1 MLSVNPDTRVYPLTR
16 SFARRISSEALIPT
30 SYVVANQMPH
40 SLLMKLRIKIPCSAK
55 VSKLFSKRWVLGLI
69 AGFIFFCG
77 ASSVVFVYEYSKYQ
91 EIVNMRMRG
100 PIFANTAMIYAA
112 PQAVRTG
119 EQIGPKEIVSALR
132 RAGYAEAHETVKSKI
147 GSYRLQENSLT
158 VIPGPESFYSP
169 DSARI
174 SFVHGRVERIS
185 RLEAK
190 PEEESLDTYALEP
203 QLVTGLYDQSQRSK
217 RRLVGYDEIPK
228 MLRNAI
234 ISIEDRRFF
243 EHKGVNY
250 LRLAKAAVNDIRTG
264 QNLHGGGGSTLT
276 MQFAK
281 GYFLSDEKTITRK
294 MAQIMIALQ
303 LEQRFSKQQIFETYV
318 NWVPMGQRGSF
329 SINGMGEAAQAYFGK
344 DVKNL
349 NLEECALLAAII
361 QRPSYLTP
369 FRHPERALERR
380 NLVLETMVATGSITR
395 EEANKTK
402 AAPLK
407 LAPLNIDGSDAPYF
421 VDMVRESL
429 LEKYKEEQ
437 LNEEGM
443 RIYTTLDPD
452 LQRAASEAI
461 ETGSQEI
468 DELIRRRRTK
478 KVTVGRGKNFK
489 TEIREMT
496 GPQAQVALIALDPH
510 TGQVLALAGGRNYGT
525 SQLNHALARRPTGS
539 IFKPFVYAAALNS
552 AINGTQPVF
561 TEATV
566 LDDSESVYQFGNR
579 FYAPKNFHNEYLGQ
593 VSARYALAHSL
604 NNATIKLAEMV
615 GYDHVTELA
624 RSAGI
629 SSVKPTPAM
638 ALGAYDATP
647 LEMAGAYT
655 MFANAGTRVNPRMIS
670 SIRNARGE
678 TLESFPVETKQVLD
692 PRVAYVTTNMME
704 EVLNSGTAVRVRALG
719 FTAPAAGKTGTSHD
733 GWFAGY
739 TNNVLCI
746 VWVGF
751 DDYSDLGLEGA
762 HSAAPIWATFM
773 KKAVNLPQYKDA
785 KPFTPPGGVVMV
797 KLDKATNLVSNST
810 CPDSYEAAFIEG
822 TEPKETCDHT
832 PVEQHNISQV
842 IASEESR
849 NQDSLRR

>member
-1 MLSVNPDTRVYPLTR
+1 
-16 SFARRISSEALIPT
+16 
-30 SYVVANQMPH
+30 
-40 SLLMKLRIKIPCSAK
+40 
-55 VSKLFSKRWVLGLI
+55 
-69 AGFIFFCG
+69 
-77 ASSVVFVYEYSKYQ
+77 
-91 EIVNMRMRG
+91 
-100 PIFANTAMIYAA
+100 
-112 PQAVRTG
+112 
-119 EQIGPKEIVSALR
+119 
-132 RAGYAEAHETVKSKI
+132 
-147 GSYRLQENSLT
+147 
-158 VIPGPESFYSP
+158 
-169 DSARI
+169 
-174 SFVHGRVERIS
+174 
-185 RLEAK
+185 
-190 PEEESLDTYALEP
+190 
-203 QLVTGLYDQSQRSK
+203 
-217 RRLVGYDEIPK
+217 
-228 MLRNAI
+228 
-234 ISIEDRRFF
+234 
-243 EHKGVNY
+243 
-250 LRLAKAAVNDIRTG
+250 
-264 QNLHGGGGSTLT
+264 

-344 DVKNL
+344 DIKNL

-395 EEANKTK
+395 EEANKAK

-478 KVTVGRGKNFK
+478 KITVGRGKNFK
-489 TEIREMT
+489 TEVREMT

-510 TGQVLALAGGRNYGT
+510 TGQVLALAGGRNYGM

-655 MFANAGTRVNPRMIS
+655 MFANAGTRVDPRMIS

-678 TLESFPVETKQVLD
+678 TLESFPTETKQVLD

-832 PVEQHNISQV
+832 PVEQRNVSQV
-842 IASEESR
+842 IAVSEESR

>member
-1 MLSVNPDTRVYPLTR
+1 
-16 SFARRISSEALIPT
+16 
-30 SYVVANQMPH
+30 MPH

-69 AGFIFFCG
+69 ASFFFFCG

-100 PIFANTAMIYAA
+100 PIFANTSLIYAA

-132 RAGYAEAHETVKSKI
+132 RAGYVEAHETVKSKI

-158 VIPGPESFYSP
+158 VLPGPESFYSP

-228 MLRNAI
+228 TLRDAI

-344 DVKNL
+344 DIKNL

-478 KVTVGRGKNFK
+478 KITVGRGKNFK
-489 TEIREMT
+489 TEVREMT

-510 TGQVLALAGGRNYGT
+510 TGQVLALAGGRNYGM

-655 MFANAGTRVNPRMIS
+655 MFANAGTRVDPRMIS

-678 TLESFPVETKQVLD
+678 TLESFPTETKQVLD

-785 KPFTPPGGVVMV
+785 KPFTPPSGVVMV

-832 PVEQHNISQV
+832 PVEQRNVSRV
-842 IASEESR
+842 IAVSEESR
-849 NQDSLRR
+849 TQDSLRR

>member
-1 MLSVNPDTRVYPLTR
+1 
-16 SFARRISSEALIPT
+16 
-30 SYVVANQMPH
+30 MPH

-55 VSKLFSKRWVLGLI
+55 VSRIFSKRWVLGLI

-132 RAGYAEAHETVKSKI
+132 RAGYVEAHETVKSKI

-228 MLRNAI
+228 MLRDAI

-344 DVKNL
+344 DIKNL

-478 KVTVGRGKNFK
+478 KITVGRGKNFK
-489 TEIREMT
+489 TEVREMT

-510 TGQVLALAGGRNYGT
+510 TGQVLALAGGRNYGM

-655 MFANAGTRVNPRMIS
+655 MFANAGTRVDPRMIS

-678 TLESFPVETKQVLD
+678 TLESFPAETKQVLD

-762 HSAAPIWATFM
+762 HSAAPIWAMFM

-785 KPFTPPGGVVMV
+785 KPFTPPGGVVMM

-832 PVEQHNISQV
+832 PVEQRNVSQV

>member
-1 MLSVNPDTRVYPLTR
+1 
-16 SFARRISSEALIPT
+16 
-30 SYVVANQMPH
+30 MPH

-55 VSKLFSKRWVLGLI
+55 ISKIFSKRWVLGLI
-69 AGFIFFCG
+69 ASFVFFCG

-132 RAGYAEAHETVKSKI
+132 RAGYVEAHETVKSKI

-158 VIPGPESFYSP
+158 VIPGSKSFYSP

-228 MLRNAI
+228 MLRDAI

-344 DVKNL
+344 DIKNL

-395 EEANKTK
+395 EEANKAK

-478 KVTVGRGKNFK
+478 KITVGRGKNFK
-489 TEIREMT
+489 TEVREMT

-510 TGQVLALAGGRNYGT
+510 TGQVLALAGGRNYGM

-561 TEATV
+561 TETTV

-655 MFANAGTRVNPRMIS
+655 MFANAGARVDPRMIS

-678 TLESFPVETKQVLD
+678 TLESFPAETKQVLD

-762 HSAAPIWATFM
+762 HSAAPIWAMFM

-785 KPFTPPGGVVMV
+785 KPFTPPSGVVMV

-832 PVEQHNISQV
+832 PVEQRNVSRV
-842 IASEESR
+842 IAVSEESR

>member
-1 MLSVNPDTRVYPLTR
+1 
-16 SFARRISSEALIPT
+16 
-30 SYVVANQMPH
+30 
-40 SLLMKLRIKIPCSAK
+40 
-55 VSKLFSKRWVLGLI
+55 
-69 AGFIFFCG
+69 
-77 ASSVVFVYEYSKYQ
+77 
-91 EIVNMRMRG
+91 
-100 PIFANTAMIYAA
+100 
-112 PQAVRTG
+112 
-119 EQIGPKEIVSALR
+119 
-132 RAGYAEAHETVKSKI
+132 
-147 GSYRLQENSLT
+147 
-158 VIPGPESFYSP
+158 
-169 DSARI
+169 
-174 SFVHGRVERIS
+174 
-185 RLEAK
+185 
-190 PEEESLDTYALEP
+190 
-203 QLVTGLYDQSQRSK
+203 
-217 RRLVGYDEIPK
+217 
-228 MLRNAI
+228 
-234 ISIEDRRFF
+234 
-243 EHKGVNY
+243 
-250 LRLAKAAVNDIRTG
+250 
-264 QNLHGGGGSTLT
+264 
-276 MQFAK
+276 
-281 GYFLSDEKTITRK
+281 
-294 MAQIMIALQ
+294 
-303 LEQRFSKQQIFETYV
+303 
-318 NWVPMGQRGSF
+318 
-329 SINGMGEAAQAYFGK
+329 
-344 DVKNL
+344 
-349 NLEECALLAAII
+349 
-361 QRPSYLTP
+361 
-369 FRHPERALERR
+369 
-380 NLVLETMVATGSITR
+380 MVATGSITR
-395 EEANKTK
+395 VEADKAK

-489 TEIREMT
+489 TEVREMT

-510 TGQVLALAGGRNYGT
+510 TGQVLALAGGRNYGM

-561 TEATV
+561 TETTV

-579 FYAPKNFHNEYLGQ
+579 FYAPKNYHNEYLGQ

-629 SSVKPTPAM
+629 SSVRPTPAM

-655 MFANAGTRVNPRMIS
+655 MFANAGTRVDPRMIS

-678 TLESFPVETKQVLD
+678 MLESFPVETKQVLD

-762 HSAAPIWATFM
+762 HSAAPIWAMFM

-832 PVEQHNISQV
+832 PVEQHNVSQISAV
-842 IASEESR
+842 SEESR
-849 NQDSLRR
+849 NQNSSYR

>member
-1 MLSVNPDTRVYPLTR
+1 
-16 SFARRISSEALIPT
+16 
-30 SYVVANQMPH
+30 
-40 SLLMKLRIKIPCSAK
+40 MKLRIKIPCSAK

-69 AGFIFFCG
+69 ASFVFFCG

-228 MLRNAI
+228 MLRDAI

-344 DVKNL
+344 DIKNL

-395 EEANKTK
+395 EEANKAK

-421 VDMVRESL
+421 VDMV
-429 LEKYKEEQ
+429 
-437 LNEEGM
+437 
-443 RIYTTLDPD
+443 
-452 LQRAASEAI
+452 
-461 ETGSQEI
+461 
-468 DELIRRRRTK
+468 
-478 KVTVGRGKNFK
+478 
-489 TEIREMT
+489 
-496 GPQAQVALIALDPH
+496 
-510 TGQVLALAGGRNYGT
+510 
-525 SQLNHALARRPTGS
+525 
-539 IFKPFVYAAALNS
+539 
-552 AINGTQPVF
+552 
-561 TEATV
+561 
-566 LDDSESVYQFGNR
+566 
-579 FYAPKNFHNEYLGQ
+579 
-593 VSARYALAHSL
+593 
-604 NNATIKLAEMV
+604 
-615 GYDHVTELA
+615 
-624 RSAGI
+624 
-629 SSVKPTPAM
+629 
-638 ALGAYDATP
+638 
-647 LEMAGAYT
+647 
-655 MFANAGTRVNPRMIS
+655 
-670 SIRNARGE
+670 
-678 TLESFPVETKQVLD
+678 
-692 PRVAYVTTNMME
+692 
-704 EVLNSGTAVRVRALG
+704 
-719 FTAPAAGKTGTSHD
+719 
-733 GWFAGY
+733 
-739 TNNVLCI
+739 
-746 VWVGF
+746 
-751 DDYSDLGLEGA
+751 
-762 HSAAPIWATFM
+762 
-773 KKAVNLPQYKDA
+773 
-785 KPFTPPGGVVMV
+785 
-797 KLDKATNLVSNST
+797 
-810 CPDSYEAAFIEG
+810 
-822 TEPKETCDHT
+822 
-832 PVEQHNISQV
+832 
-842 IASEESR
+842 
-849 NQDSLRR
+849 

>member
-1 MLSVNPDTRVYPLTR
+1 
-16 SFARRISSEALIPT
+16 
-30 SYVVANQMPH
+30 
-40 SLLMKLRIKIPCSAK
+40 MKLRIKIPRSAK
-55 VSKLFSKRWVLGLI
+55 ILKFFSKRWIVWLL
-69 AGFIFFCG
+69 AGFVVFCG
-77 ASSVVFVYEYSKYQ
+77 TGSVVFLCEYGKYQ
-91 EIVNMRMRG
+91 EIVNARMSG
-100 PIFANTAMIYAA
+100 PIFANTANIYAA
-112 PQAVRTG
+112 PQSVRTG
-119 EQIGPKEIVSALR
+119 EPIGPREIVVALR
-132 RAGYAEAHETVKSKI
+132 RAGYADADETMKSGIVKSKI
-147 GSYRLQENSLT
+147 GSYRLRDNS
-158 VIPGPESFYSP
+158 IYIMPGPDSFYNP
-169 DSARI
+169 DGARI
-174 SFVHGRVERIS
+174 SFTHGTVERIS

-190 PEEESLDTYALEP
+190 PPEAQSLEVQSDDESLDTYALEP
-203 QLVTGLYDQSQRSK
+203 QLVTGLYDQAQRSK

-228 MLRNAI
+228 TLRDAI

-250 LRLAKAAVNDIRTG
+250 LRLAKAAYNDIRTG

-281 GYFLSDEKTITRK
+281 GYFLTNEKTISRK

-329 SINGMGEAAQAYFGK
+329 SINGMGEASQAYFGK
-344 DVKNL
+344 DIKNL

-361 QRPSYLTP
+361 QAPSYLTP

-380 NLVLETMVATGSITR
+380 NLVLETMVATNSITR
-395 EEANKTK
+395 EQANKAK
-402 AAPLK
+402 AAPMK
-407 LAPLNIDGSDAPYF
+407 LASLNIDGSDAPYF

-429 LEKYKEEQ
+429 LEKYSEEQ
-437 LNEEGM
+437 LNQEGM

-452 LQRAASEAI
+452 LQKAASEAI
-461 ETGSQEI
+461 ETGSQEV

-478 KVTVGRGKNFK
+478 KITTGRGKNFK
-489 TEIREMT
+489 TEVREMA

-510 TGQVLALAGGRNYGT
+510 TGQVLALAGGRNYGM

-552 AINGTQPVF
+552 AVVNSPINNSPIINSSTNGTQPIF
-561 TEATV
+561 TETTV
-566 LDDSESVYQFGNR
+566 LDDSESVYQYGNR
-579 FYAPKNFHNEYLGQ
+579 FYAPRNYHNEYLGL

-615 GYDHVTELA
+615 GYEHVTDLA

-655 MFANAGTRVNPRMIS
+655 IFANGGVRAEPRMIS
-670 SIRNARGE
+670 SIRDARGE
-678 TLESFPVETKQVLD
+678 ALESFPAETKQILD
-692 PRVAYVTTNMME
+692 PRVAYVATNMME

-762 HSAAPIWATFM
+762 HSAAPIWAAFM
-773 KKAVNLPQYKDA
+773 KKVVNLPQYKNA
-785 KPFTPPGGVVMV
+785 KPFTPPPGVMMV
-797 KLDKATNLVSNST
+797 KLDKATNLVSTSA

-822 TEPKETCDHT
+822 TEPKETCEHT
-832 PVEQHNISQV
+832 PVERTVEQRNVSQV
-842 IASEESR
+842 IAANRDRSAP
-849 NQDSLRR
+849 Q